1 MNVNYMAKP
10 MQNTVPY
17 KDWNRLILEKNSL
30 NVRKVEKPLLVTQPF
45 ENHRL

>member
-17 KDWNRLILEKNSL
+17 KDWNRLILEKNSECKESGKAFTCNPTL
-30 NVRKVEKPLLVTQPF
+30 
-45 ENHRL
+45 